1 MNQFARVLFV
11 FLLASS
17 LVIAQNSELFAQ
29 TQAPA
34 PVATLDN
41 LVAFNSSATTPSA
54 FSSRLSFD
62 TPPAIVP
69 PQGSGSSNSRKLG
82 LIAGFAMVG
91 TGAVL
96 VARKEPVHQT
106 TCIAYD
112 ACPVPGLVRISGGML
127 VAVGASIIL
136 FKLKH

>member
-17 LVIAQNSELFAQ
+17 LVIAQRQRAVCQ

-34 PVATLDN
+34 PVVTLDN
-41 LVAFNSSATTPSA
+41 LVAFNSGATTPAAS
-54 FSSRLSFD
+54 SSRLPFD
-62 TPPAIVP
+62 TTPAIVP
-69 PQGSGSSNSRKLG
+69 PQGSGGSNSRKWG

-96 VARKEPVHQT
+96 VGRKEPVHQT